1 MMNELEL
8 RQKFENNINKVV
20 TNFNSICPD
29 NESKLSFIKTA
40 IKSDNML
47 EMLSSENTKLLKEAM
62 EAFIDSAKVTE
73 TRKMQQAMLM
83 PLLAK
88 MFKDTPFSEMKSYFE
103 QDSKMYSLFC
113 MMFVTFKYEESL
125 KKHGEEHH
133 KDILAALDKY
143 VYGITSL

>member
-8 RQKFENNINKVV
+8 KKKFEDNINKVV
-20 TNFNSICPD
+20 SNFNNICPD

-47 EMLSSENTKLLKEAM
+47 EMLSPENTQLLKEAM
-62 EAFIDSAKVTE
+62 EAFIDSARVTE

-88 MFKDTPFSEMKSYFE
+88 MFKNTPFTEMKTYFE
-103 QDSKMYSLFC
+103 QDRKMFSLFC

-125 KKHGEEHH
+125 RKHGEEHH

-143 VYGITSL
+143 VNGITSL

>member
-8 RQKFENNINKVV
+8 KKKFENNISKVV
-20 TNFNSICPD
+20 SNFNSICPD
-29 NESKLSFIKTA
+29 NESKLSFIKKA
-40 IKSDNML
+40 INTNNVL
-47 EMLSSENTKLLKEAM
+47 EILSPENTKLLKEAM
-62 EAFIDSAKVTE
+62 EAFIDSALITE

-88 MFKDTPFSEMKSYFE
+88 MFKDTPFAEMKTYFE
-103 QDSKMYSLFC
+103 HDTKMFSLFC

-143 VYGITSL
+143 VNGITSL

>member
-103 QDSKMYSLFC
+103 QDLKMYSLFC

>member
-1 MMNELEL
+1 MNELEL